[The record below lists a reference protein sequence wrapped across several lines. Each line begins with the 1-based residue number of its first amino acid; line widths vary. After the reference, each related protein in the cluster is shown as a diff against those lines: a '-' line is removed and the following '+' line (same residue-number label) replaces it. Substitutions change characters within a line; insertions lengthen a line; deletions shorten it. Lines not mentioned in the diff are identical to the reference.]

1 MSIRDPS
8 GRHMG
13 GDEPFEELERVLD
26 TRVRSETI
34 AVDCLDDD
42 TIAALTDGTLA
53 PERRAAVL
61 PHVASCARCRA
72 LVASVARAVA
82 DPAVARELSIDSRGR
97 RVFRIAVPLAAAA
110 VVLLLLSSPWD
121 DRGGGSGHRGPP
133 PPPATVPNPQSPLG
147 TVAAVDE
154 LRWSAVAGADRYR
167 VTLFDAA
174 GRVVYEAE
182 GLDTVAALPD
192 SITLVAG
199 ATYLWKADARTGFGR
214 WTASPLVAFSIAG
227 GRGP

>member
-1 MSIRDPS
+1 
-8 GRHMG
+8 
-13 GDEPFEELERVLD
+13 
-26 TRVRSETI
+26 
-34 AVDCLDDD
+34 LDDD
-42 TIAALTDGTLA
+42 TIAALAEGTLA

-61 PHVASCARCRA
+61 PHVASCARCRG
-72 LVASVARAVA
+72 VVESVARALV

-97 RVFRIAVPLAAAA
+97 RVIRIAMPLAAAA

-121 DRGGGSGHRGPP
+121 RGSGHRGPP
-133 PPPATVPNPQSPLG
+133 PPPATVPVPRSPLG

-174 GRVVYEAE
+174 GRVLYETE

-192 SITLVAG
+192 SITLVPG
-199 ATYLWKADARTGFGR
+199 ATYLWKADARTGFDR
-214 WTASPLVAFSIAG
+214 WTASPLVEFSIA
-227 GRGP
+227 RAPPR